1 MKNILIIT
9 FASILPFSSFT
20 YNIYSKTTMPLAEPT
35 NTEKLCGKNFI
46 ITDEVERTNE
56 TVTSTGLSAYNA
68 CDLDDI
74 ERYEINGTYTFDERA
89 VKCDPI

>member
-1 MKNILIIT
+1 
-9 FASILPFSSFT
+9 
-20 YNIYSKTTMPLAEPT
+20 MPLAEPT